1 MPILCN
7 NLYNSI
13 LIEPF
18 LTSDVNTLNIVSGY
32 ATSAMAFH
40 HLNFLAENQSKLK
53 INLTVGMVPK
63 DGMSISNH
71 RGFLELVNNDYKNK
85 FFCSYVMC
93 RPQIHSKLYIWC
105 KDTTPLFAFI
115 GSANYTQTAL
125 ILSTQ
130 KEVMAS
136 CDAVSA
142 YDYFLEI
149 QKDTI
154 YCEHPDTENEI
165 ILVNDYYQRTQQT
178 TANGTVINDDAG
190 QSSYQYLP
198 QASVSLVERRTRDVH
213 KKAGLNW
220 GQRDGREP
228 NQAYLQLSSDVYE
241 SDFFPM
247 KSIHFTVLTDD
258 NRSFICTRAQKDHRG
273 HAIETPHNNSLLGE
287 YFRNRLGLANGA
299 PVKTAD
305 LDRYGRR
312 DVVFSKIDDETY
324 YMDFSV

>member
-1 MPILCN
+1 MPILCE
-7 NLYNSI
+7 NLYDSI

-18 LTSDVNTLNIVSGY
+18 QTSEVNTLNIVSGY

-40 HLNFLAENQSKLK
+40 HLSYFAEKQSNLK

-71 RGFLELVNNDYKNK
+71 RGFLELVNNDFKNQ
-85 FFCSYVMC
+85 FFCSYVMH
-93 RPQIHSKLYIWC
+93 RPQVHSKIYIWC
-105 KDTTPLFAFI
+105 KDNTPLFAFI

-142 YDYFLEI
+142 YNYYLGI

-165 ILVNDYYQRTQQT
+165 TLVNDNYRKAKRST
-178 TANGTVINDDAG
+178 TLETVEIDVDKQN
-190 QSSYQYLP
+190 SYQFLP
-198 QASVSLVERRTRDVH
+198 HVSVKLVERRTGEVH

-228 NQAYLQLSSDVYE
+228 NQAYLQLSSDVYD
-241 SDFFPM
+241 SDFFPIR
-247 KSIHFTVLTDD
+247 SIHFTVLTDD

-273 HAIETPHNNSLLGE
+273 HAIETPQNNSLLGE

-299 PVKTAD
+299 PVTTAD

>member
-1 MPILCN
+1 MPILCE
-7 NLYNSI
+7 NLYDSI

-18 LTSDVNTLNIVSGY
+18 QKSEANTLNIVSGY

-40 HLNFLAENQSKLK
+40 HLDYLAEKQSNLK

-71 RGFLELVNNDYKNK
+71 RGFLELVNNDFKNQ
-85 FFCSYVMC
+85 FFCSYVMR
-93 RPQIHSKLYIWC
+93 RPQVHSKIYIWC
-105 KDTTPLFAFI
+105 KDNTPLFAFI

-142 YDYFLEI
+142 YNYYLGI

-165 ILVNDYYQRTQQT
+165 LLVNDNYRIGKKSTELSNIEHYTRQDAYDTLPSEIVKLVGR
-178 TANGTVINDDAG
+178 NGEVQN
-190 QSSYQYLP
+190 
-198 QASVSLVERRTRDVH
+198 V
-213 KKAGLNW
+213 AGLNW
-220 GQRDGREP
+220 GQRDRREP
-228 NQAYLQLSSDVYE
+228 NQAYLQLSPHVYK
-241 SDFFPM
+241 SDFFPV
-247 KSIHFTVLTDD
+247 KTIHFTVLTDD
-258 NRSFICTRAQKDHRG
+258 GCSFVCTRAQKAKTGD
-273 HAIETPHNNSLLGE
+273 AIETPHNNSLLGE

-299 PVKTAD
+299 RVRTAD

-312 DVVFSKIDDETY
+312 DVTFYKIDDETY